1 MSLMRLDSL
10 TLKTCLIIAV
20 AIPCIALIL
29 VAVTSLS
36 SMSTMQQRSS
46 ALYLN
51 TSAPMR
57 AMAETASRIP
67 RMRVGIDMML
77 LQDTGLRD
85 ERGVKTRVQEALNE
99 DIPGMREAMRH
110 AVDAQ
115 VNPDRKAQ
123 AERLLQQFESMVSN
137 ELTPLLQALDA
148 GDMGRA
154 QQIYRDQYAKSY
166 GVMRL
171 GANELLDGLLQ
182 QAEQQNQLSN
192 ESYVNG
198 RSRQLIIIT
207 LGLLA
212 SFITAWLIVSN
223 LRRRVSIL
231 QDKLGNA
238 AENLSLNTR
247 IELPGED
254 ELSQIA
260 NSFNRFI
267 AKVHS
272 TMEQLAGNSR
282 QLSAMARE
290 VAERARLTQ
299 SNCTSQSDRTVQVAT
314 AIHELGSTVNE
325 IAGNAEN
332 AAHVAHEAS
341 RHASDGRDV
350 VAQAHQQ
357 INTLSGELEQASN
370 VVEALA
376 GQITAISST
385 LNTIRSISE
394 QTNLL
399 ALNAAIEAA
408 RAGEQGRGFAVVADE
423 VRTLASRSCAS
434 TEEIQQVINRLQ
446 AESRAAVDVMSRGR
460 QQSERVVEFAGKA
473 SAALEQ
479 INGHITQISD
489 QNIQV
494 ATATEE
500 QSCVVEEIN
509 RNVEEIN
516 NLTQETTQIADQQD
530 CSSTSLQDLSTRLDE
545 LVGHFKL

>member
-1 MSLMRLDSL
+1 MSLDSL
-10 TLKTCLIIAV
+10 TLKTRLIFAV

-36 SMSTMQQRSS
+36 SMSTMQSEAS

-57 AMAETASRIP
+57 AMAEAASRIP

-77 LQDTGLRD
+77 LQETALRD

-99 DIPGMREAMRH
+99 DIPGMREAMRN
-110 AVDAQ
+110 AVEAQ

-123 AERLLQQFESMVSN
+123 AQRLLQQFESMVSN
-137 ELTPLLQALDA
+137 ELTPLLQALDG

-154 QQIYRDQYAKSY
+154 QQIYREQYAKSY
-166 GVMRL
+166 GVMRQ

-182 QAEQQNQLSN
+182 QAEQQNQRSN

-207 LGLLA
+207 LGLLV
-212 SFITAWLIVSN
+212 SFITAWLIVTN

-332 AAHVAHEAS
+332 AAHVAREAS
-341 RHASDGRDV
+341 RHASDGREV

-357 INTLSGELEQASN
+357 IDTLSGELEQASN

-376 GQITAISST
+376 GQINGISST

-423 VRTLASRSCAS
+423 VRTLASRSGAS

-460 QQSERVVEFAGKA
+460 QQSERVVEYAGKA

-516 NLTQETTQIADQQD
+516 NLTQETTRIADQLNQ
-530 CSSTSLQDLSTRLDE
+530 SSTSLQDLSTQLDE

>member
-1 MSLMRLDSL
+1 MSLDSL
-10 TLKTCLIIAV
+10 TLKTRLIFAV

-29 VAVTSLS
+29 VAVTSLN
-36 SMSTMQQRSS
+36 SMSTMQSEAS

-57 AMAETASRIP
+57 AMAEAASRIP

-77 LQDTGLRD
+77 LQETALRD

-99 DIPGMREAMRH
+99 DIPGMREAMRN
-110 AVDAQ
+110 AVEAQ

-123 AERLLQQFESMVSN
+123 AQRLLQQFESMVSN
-137 ELTPLLQALDA
+137 ELTPLLQALDG

-154 QQIYRDQYAKSY
+154 QQIYREQYAKSY
-166 GVMRL
+166 GVMRQ

-182 QAEQQNQLSN
+182 QAEQQNQRSN

-207 LGLLA
+207 LGLLV
-212 SFITAWLIVSN
+212 SFITAWLIVTN

-332 AAHVAHEAS
+332 AAHVAREAS
-341 RHASDGRDV
+341 RHASDGREV

-357 INTLSGELEQASN
+357 IDTLSGELEQASN

-376 GQITAISST
+376 GQINGISST

-423 VRTLASRSCAS
+423 VRTLASRSGAS

-460 QQSERVVEFAGKA
+460 QQSERVVEYAGKA

-516 NLTQETTQIADQQD
+516 NLTQETTRIADQLNQ
-530 CSSTSLQDLSTRLDE
+530 SSTSLQDLSTQLDE

>member
-1 MSLMRLDSL
+1 MSLDSL
-10 TLKTCLIIAV
+10 TLKTRLIFAV

-36 SMSTMQQRSS
+36 SMSTMQSEAS

-57 AMAETASRIP
+57 AMAEAASRIP

-77 LQDTGLRD
+77 LQETALRD

-99 DIPGMREAMRH
+99 DIPGMREAMRN
-110 AVDAQ
+110 AVEAQ
-115 VNPDRKAQ
+115 VNPDRKVQ

-137 ELTPLLQALDA
+137 ELTPLLQALDG

-154 QQIYRDQYAKSY
+154 QQIYREQYAKSY
-166 GVMRL
+166 GVMRQ

-182 QAEQQNQLSN
+182 QAEQQNQRSN

-207 LGLLA
+207 LGLLV
-212 SFITAWLIVSN
+212 SFITAWLIVTN

-332 AAHVAHEAS
+332 AAHVAREAS
-341 RHASDGRDV
+341 RHASDGREV

-357 INTLSGELEQASN
+357 IDTLSGELEQASN

-376 GQITAISST
+376 GQINGISST

-423 VRTLASRSCAS
+423 VRTLASRSGAS

-460 QQSERVVEFAGKA
+460 QQSERVVEYAGKA

-516 NLTQETTQIADQQD
+516 NLTQETTRIADQLNQ
-530 CSSTSLQDLSTRLDE
+530 SSTSLQNLSTQLDE

>member
-1 MSLMRLDSL
+1 MRLDSL
-10 TLKTCLIIAV
+10 TLKTRLIIAV

-29 VAVTSLS
+29 VAVTSLN
-36 SMSTMQQRSS
+36 SMSTMQQQAS

-57 AMAETASRIP
+57 AMAEAASRIP

-99 DIPGMREAMRH
+99 DIPGMREAMRN
-110 AVDAQ
+110 AVEAQ
-115 VNPDRKAQ
+115 VNPERKAQ
-123 AERLLQQFESMVSN
+123 AQRLLDQFESMVSA
-137 ELTPLLQALDA
+137 ELTPLLQALDG
-148 GDMGRA
+148 GDMPRA

-166 GVMRL
+166 GVMRQ

-182 QAEQQNQLSN
+182 QAEQQNQRSN
-192 ESYVNG
+192 ESYASG
-198 RSRQLIIIT
+198 RTRQLAIIA
-207 LGLLA
+207 LGLVV
-212 SFITAWLIVSN
+212 SFITAWLIVAN

-238 AENLSLNTR
+238 AENLALNTR
-247 IELPGED
+247 IELPGQD
-254 ELSQIA
+254 ELSEIA

-267 AKVHS
+267 DKIHG
-272 TMEQLAGNSR
+272 TMQQLAGNSR

-299 SNCTSQSDRTVQVAT
+299 SNCAAQSDRTVQVAT
-314 AIHELGSTVNE
+314 AVHELGATVNE

-332 AAHVAHEAS
+332 AARMASEAS
-341 RHASDGRDV
+341 TQAGDGRDV
-350 VAQAHQQ
+350 VTQAQQQ
-357 INTLSGELEQASN
+357 IETLSGELQQASQ
-370 VVEALA
+370 VVETLA
-376 GQITAISST
+376 GQINAISST

-423 VRTLASRSCAS
+423 VRTLASRSGAS
-434 TEEIQQVINRLQ
+434 TEEIQQVIDRLQ
-446 AESRAAVDVMSRGR
+446 RESRAAVEVMARGR
-460 QQSERVVEFAGKA
+460 QQSEQVVEYAGRA

-479 INGHITQISD
+479 INGHISQIND

-509 RNVEEIN
+509 RNVEQIN
-516 NLTQETTQIADQQD
+516 HFTQETTQIADQLTQ
-530 CSSTSLQDLSTRLDE
+530 SSTSLQSLSTQLDE